1 MMDHAVLKYWMALK
15 SIAGIGNVLFPAL
28 LERFGSA
35 PAVFDASVSDLKEV
49 EGVSKETAL
58 AIVDFKD
65 WDKVKAELELIKKY
79 HFNIVTYHDDL
90 YPQQL
95 LNIYDRPPYIY
106 VGGKLMKEDINIAIV
121 GSRAASTYGKY
132 TTERI
137 SRELALQGI
146 TVVSG
151 MARGIDSAAHRG
163 AITAHGRTIAI
174 LGSGLDV
181 IYPPENKSLF
191 ADILQTGAVISEFP
205 LGTPPRPSNFPA
217 RNRIISGM
225 SYGVVIVEAGEKSGS
240 LITARLALEQ
250 GREVFA
256 VPGSID
262 SSGSRGTH
270 KLIKQG
276 AKLIENTDD
285 ILEEILPQIERTT
298 PLQTPSVSPFPEINE
313 ERFKSSSAVEQ
324 KILSLMSPKRIH
336 IDDLI
341 SFSGLTSG
349 DVLRTVT
356 TLELKGMIQ
365 QYPGKFFTIKK

>member
-1 MMDHAVLKYWMALK
+1 
-15 SIAGIGNVLFPAL
+15 
-28 LERFGSA
+28 
-35 PAVFDASVSDLKEV
+35 
-49 EGVSKETAL
+49 
-58 AIVDFKD
+58 
-65 WDKVKAELELIKKY
+65 
-79 HFNIVTYHDDL
+79 
-90 YPQQL
+90 
-95 LNIYDRPPYIY
+95 
-106 VGGKLMKEDINIAIV
+106 
-121 GSRAASTYGKY
+121 
-132 TTERI
+132 
-137 SRELALQGI
+137 
-146 TVVSG
+146 
-151 MARGIDSAAHRG
+151 
-163 AITAHGRTIAI
+163 
-174 LGSGLDV
+174 
-181 IYPPENKSLF
+181 
-191 ADILQTGAVISEFP
+191 
-205 LGTPPRPSNFPA
+205 
-217 RNRIISGM
+217 
-225 SYGVVIVEAGEKSGS
+225 
-240 LITARLALEQ
+240 
-250 GREVFA
+250 